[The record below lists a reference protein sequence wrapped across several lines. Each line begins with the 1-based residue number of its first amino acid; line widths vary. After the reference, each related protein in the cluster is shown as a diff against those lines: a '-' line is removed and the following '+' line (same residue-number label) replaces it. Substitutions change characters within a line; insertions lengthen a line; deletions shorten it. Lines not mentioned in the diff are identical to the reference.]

1 MGIKGMTQDPGI
13 LYIRSV
19 KLNNKP
25 SGYLRNLQMIQ
36 ALWDLKELEFVSPVT
51 FLVGDNGIGKSTLL
65 EAIAVN
71 LGFNPEG
78 GSRNYVFST
87 EDTHSDLYKDIIVT
101 KGYRRFE
108 DGFFLRA
115 ESFYNLATYA
125 EEDSGIMSN
134 LGGNLHE
141 MSHGESFLSAI
152 ENRFWGNGVYLLD
165 EPEAALSPMR
175 LLRLMSVIK
184 RLSEEGSQFI
194 ISTHSP
200 ILMAFPSADI
210 IEINSLGFRTV
221 SLRETEHYKI
231 TKKILDDP
239 EGALEYYLK
248 YDSEDTR
255 ASNDDYVE
263 GFLEYIDAIESISD
277 YPDD

>member
-1 MGIKGMTQDPGI
+1 MTQDPGN

-19 KLNNKP
+19 KLKNKP
-25 SGYLRNLQMIQ
+25 SGYLRDLQMIQ
-36 ALWDLKELEFVSPVT
+36 ALWELKELEFVSPVT

-78 GSRNYVFST
+78 GSRNYTFST
-87 EDTHSDLYKDIIVT
+87 EDTHSELYKDIIVT

-115 ESFYNLATYA
+115 ESFYNLARYA

-200 ILMAFPSADI
+200 ILMAFPHADI

-263 GFLEYIDAIESISD
+263 GFLECIDAIENMSN
-277 YPDD
+277 YLDD